1 MADPKDHAA
10 DTVFGDRLLTAVNRW
25 HSRLEDAANLI
36 AALFIFLLMLFSI
49 AEIIGRGMLN
59 RPIPGHID
67 AISLGMVAFS
77 MLGVAYCQR
86 LGGHIRMEILV
97 ANLRGRILWF
107 VEFVGVAC
115 ALIVV
120 TVLVIGTWEGYQ
132 RAVNLG
138 DTTPDMRWQTW
149 PSKLAAPIALAILW
163 FRLVLQLW
171 GYLRLIAFPG
181 SPLLGVPETKSVID
195 AAREEAAGE
204 ETRESAVRALGEAPP
219 AKGDTN
225 GPPPRSTPHGE
236 RSDSPEKR

>member
-10 DTVFGDRLLTAVNRW
+10 FGDRLLTAVNHW

-49 AEIIGRGMLN
+49 AEIIGRGLLN

-115 ALIVV
+115 ALIIVS
-120 TVLVIGTWEGYQ
+120 VLVIGTWEGYQ
-132 RAVNLG
+132 RAVDFG
-138 DTTPDMRWQTW
+138 DTTPDMRWDTW
-149 PSKLAAPIALAILW
+149 PSKLVAPVALAILW

-171 GYLRLIAFPG
+171 GYLRLMLFPHA
-181 SPLLGVPETKSVID
+181 PILGVPETKSVID
-195 AAREEAAGE
+195 AAREEAASE
-204 ETRESAVRALGEAPP
+204 EARESVFRALGEAPP
-219 AKGDTN
+219 AGGDTE
-225 GPPPRSTPHGE
+225 GPSPRRTPHGE
-236 RSDSPEKR
+236 RSNSPDKR